1 MLSTESLLTNFS
13 KRYKTAL
20 FAIAVL
26 ISCAFLI
33 ITLQQQ
39 QQESYASIVNS
50 AGEQRMLSQRIAL
63 LAQREPTEY
72 HQQQLA
78 KAAEKLL
85 SNQDQLLKQLEL
97 FDQNA
102 QQQIKQIYFAD
113 NQLQATLEAYANAA
127 LSLSRGTALST
138 SQSSLFTTDKTD
150 QILTQLDQVVSVFE
164 HAVILDKQQQN
175 ELIYITWIGSLLC
188 LLGLAFALLKPT
200 QSWLADTYSKLLTQR
215 NRAS

>member
-63 LAQREPTEY
+63 FAKREPTEY
-72 HQQQLA
+72 HQEQLA
-78 KAAEKLL
+78 KAAK
-85 SNQDQLLKQLEL
+85 S
-97 FDQNA
+97 
-102 QQQIKQIYFAD
+102 Y
-113 NQLQATLEAYANAA
+113 
-127 LSLSRGTALST
+127 
-138 SQSSLFTTDKTD
+138 
-150 QILTQLDQVVSVFE
+150 
-164 HAVILDKQQQN
+164 
-175 ELIYITWIGSLLC
+175 
-188 LLGLAFALLKPT
+188 
-200 QSWLADTYSKLLTQR
+200 
-215 NRAS
+215 